1 MKSRFCALFY
11 SAVGFAAGHTIAT
24 QSPVEKVVKLLTDI
38 KTRIETDGEAEQ
50 QLYDKFACWCDNT
63 SKRKAAAIIQ
73 ANDDIRAMGQQILSL
88 KGRIATRTAE
98 IAHLVAKLKDNA
110 AEQERATV
118 LRSKDNK
125 AYMEESAEI
134 KESIAALE
142 QAVKALIAGT
152 KQGGASLLQAQAT
165 GSAAVRQALQSL
177 PDRVSLKPEQM
188 SLLSEFA
195 TGVSSEKYA
204 PQSATIQ
211 GMLADMYSTFA
222 TDLQE
227 STMDEARQNTQFE
240 NLIATLE
247 GEATELRSTKQKKE
261 EELVDAETLLADT
274 TQTYDDTEA
283 QKAADIE
290 FFDETKETCLTKAE
304 EWNTRKEAR
313 EEELAGITEGLE
325 ILTSDDARELFAK
338 AIKPGKETGADSF
351 MQIRSDGNENAPLE
365 HAYAALKTA
374 ATKAHSF
381 RLAQLA
387 VTVRTT
393 KSGHFDA
400 VIEAIDE
407 IYQNLKDENNADI
420 AKRDECKEKN
430 QEITSTVADLD
441 WKMSVNQANIDK
453 LSKQIENR
461 EAEKTKTLEEIEDM
475 ATQIA
480 GMEEQRKLD
489 HESFLATKSDDE
501 GALELLGAAKQ
512 AIAKFYQ
519 DKKKESLLQAG
530 PDFEV
535 SEDQAPS
542 ADFNGRESRKG
553 EAKGVLSLMTM
564 LIEDLEDEV
573 KNGIKDEA
581 KAHEEFE
588 DMLKSAK
595 KVKED
600 LITKTTNLEE
610 IIAKR
615 GEKKTEEHTTKGR
628 NQDDK
633 TSELEYKAEIKPD
646 CDWILKNF
654 HDRALQRGSEMDG
667 LLTAKSMLQGAKPA
681 AALIEQ
687 GFDDN
692 AFSGIRFLGVK

>member
-1 MKSRFCALFY
+1 MKSRFCALI
-11 SAVGFAAGHTIAT
+11 SAGVGLAAGHTVAV

-63 SKRKAAAIIQ
+63 AKKKAAAIIQ

-88 KGRIATRTAE
+88 KGKVATRAAE
-98 IAHLVAKLKDNA
+98 IEELTKKLADNA

-118 LRSKDNK
+118 LRSKENK
-125 AYMEESAEI
+125 GYMEESAEI

-142 QAVKALIAGT
+142 EAMKALIAGT
-152 KQGGASLLQAQAT
+152 QQGGASLLQAQAT
-165 GSAAVRQALQSL
+165 GSLAVKRALQSL

-195 TGVSSEKYA
+195 TGVSTEKYA

-227 STMDEARQNTQFE
+227 STMDEARANTQFE
-240 NLIATLE
+240 NLVATLE
-247 GEATELRSTKQKKE
+247 GEADELRSVKQKKE
-261 EELVDAETLLADT
+261 EEMVDAETMLADT
-274 TQTYDDTEA
+274 TQSYDDTEA
-283 QKAADIE
+283 QKKADIE
-290 FFDETKETCLTKAE
+290 FFDETKDTCMTKAQ
-304 EWNTRKEAR
+304 EWNTRREAR
-313 EEELAGITEGLE
+313 EEELAGINEGLE
-325 ILTSDDARELFAK
+325 ILTGDDARALFAK
-338 AIKPGKETGADSF
+338 AIKPGKETGAEF
-351 MQIRSDGNENAPLE
+351 LQIRSDQDENAPLE
-365 HAYAALKTA
+365 HAYTALKTA

-400 VIEAIDE
+400 VIAAIDE

-420 AKRDECKEKN
+420 AKRDECKAKN
-430 QEITSTVADLD
+430 QEITSTVNDLD
-441 WKMSVNQANIDK
+441 WKMSVNQATIDK
-453 LSKQIENR
+453 LNKQIENR
-461 EAEKTKTLEEIEDM
+461 EAEKANTLEEIEDM

-489 HESFLATKSDDE
+489 HEGFLATKSDDE
-501 GALELLGAAKQ
+501 GAIELLNAAKN
-512 AIAKFYQ
+512 AIAKFYK
-519 DKKKESLLQAG
+519 DKKKESLLQQG
-530 PDFEV
+530 PDFAV
-535 SEDQAPS
+535 SEDEAPS

-553 EAKGVLSLMTM
+553 EAKGVISLMTM

-573 KNGIKDEA
+573 KNGITDEA
-581 KAHEEFE
+581 KAHLEFE
-588 DMLKSAK
+588 KMLASAK

-600 LITKTTNLEE
+600 LITKNTNLEE

-615 GEKKTEEHTTKGR
+615 GEKKTEEHTTMTMNG
-628 NQDDK
+628 DDK

-654 HDRALQRGSEMDG
+654 HDRALHRGSEMDG